1 MFAKPFRVK
10 SNIVLKG
17 SDRKKLKADV
27 SEAFP
32 TLTAEQLS
40 SLVPQKEEINVVKIY
55 THSGKAGVF
64 YTLHKNPIFFEAER
78 RLYPTV
84 YTLWSFPDLMPAFA
98 TWPTVIQKLA
108 GGADLM
114 LPGVVVP
121 PCGLPEVKA
130 GDVCSINVA
139 KNRAPHAVGTAT
151 MSTADMMQA
160 GMKGKGFLV
169 FHTYTDQLWAFG
181 DKSSPPELTPLV
193 PVSPEEDDHSGESDN
208 EAEGPFLNS
217 EGDLNLEPI
226 TSNLQEVQLS
236 ADSTESKETRDEDT
250 LEDGHCCD
258 EEQSPQEQMDELL
271 FQCFLHALKS
281 KVKKSELP
289 LLTSTFLRNY
299 MVSCCPSGKQ
309 LDVKK
314 SSYKKLSKFLQCM
327 QKQHSLIQVKEL
339 TKGVE
344 SIVEVDWRHQ
354 ELQRLGVLEESLMDA
369 SASETSKDYIKTY
382 QPPEISTIYGVS
394 SKLALLFQNSQHKK
408 GDLLT
413 ATEVRTIVTDYVK
426 TNELVHT
433 ENKNYINVNPILCDC
448 LLDKSEQHET
458 EVLKWDD
465 LFSRCLDRMQP
476 YHQLMF
482 PDQPPIIRKG
492 HIAPIDISVASRGSN
507 KKVTLIKNLELYGLE
522 PQAVA
527 SCLQQ
532 RVQASSTI
540 SPLPGSKDKV
550 QVQIQGNQV
559 NHVGRLLLE
568 EYNIPRKY
576 IQGLDKAAKPGKKK

>member
-1 MFAKPFRVK
+1 
-10 SNIVLKG
+10 
-17 SDRKKLKADV
+17 DRKKLKADV

-108 GGADLM
+108 GGA
-114 LPGVVVP
+114 GVVVP

-139 KNRAPHAVGTAT
+139 KNR
-151 MSTADMMQA
+151 
-160 GMKGKGFLV
+160 
-169 FHTYTDQLWAFG
+169 AFG

-314 SSYKKLSKFLQCM
+314 SSYKK
-327 QKQHSLIQVKEL
+327 KQHSLIQVKEL

-559 NHVGRLLLE
+559 NHVGRLLLDKSFVTDRYSCKSE
-568 EYNIPRKY
+568 SEDLQ
-576 IQGLDKAAKPGKKK
+576 QGSSITVLEGRSGYGFSFQPVS